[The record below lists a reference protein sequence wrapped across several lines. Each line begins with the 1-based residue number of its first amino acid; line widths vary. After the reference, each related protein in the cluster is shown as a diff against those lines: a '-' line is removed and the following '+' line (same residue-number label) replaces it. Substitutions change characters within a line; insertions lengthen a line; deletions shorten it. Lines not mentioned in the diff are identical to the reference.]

1 MLKAKQYALYM
12 NWNSMVGV
20 NRQKKYPNVKVEL
33 DAQHRRKQEPT
44 VGCVAVDFSFPLMR
58 V

>member
-1 MLKAKQYALYM
+1 
-12 NWNSMVGV
+12 MVGV